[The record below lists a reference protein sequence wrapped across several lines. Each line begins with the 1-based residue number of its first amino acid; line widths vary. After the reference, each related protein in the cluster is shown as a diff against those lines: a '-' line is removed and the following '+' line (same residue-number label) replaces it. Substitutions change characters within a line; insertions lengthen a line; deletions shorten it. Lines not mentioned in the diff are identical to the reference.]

1 MCHARHILHRLARK
15 QSLDSLAQLIM
26 LSLVNAQVGIHQ
38 LLVPIDVEEVFQ
50 KDAHQLLRLA
60 PGELFG
66 QQVDEITF
74 RFCQIK
80 SNHGAK
86 LRKKPYLCS
95 QFFNR
100 PFDKLRDLATS
111 MIYLILAII
120 FSTGVFVAMRLFE
133 RFNLDNH
140 QALMWNYVFAASTG
154 FLMCKQFDSPAQLVD
169 EPWFGL
175 SLMTGF
181 WFIFTYVLMTASTQ
195 RSGVTI
201 TSLSSKLSVV
211 LPTLAGVVL
220 FNERLNFVATMG
232 IVLALVA
239 LVLVVGGKKEINQ
252 GDTIN
257 RVSTNRILPLLIFSG
272 TGTGDILMKLNEQ
285 RNQGDDMSF
294 MIAFIYFIALLF
306 GILLVVYDLIRGNSK
321 WQWKSAIGGIGLGV
335 INFFSTYNVF
345 HAMRCFDNVVLFP
358 VYNIGVV
365 SLTALTG
372 WLLFKE
378 KLTWKNYLG
387 LAIAIIAVILIT
399 LKP

>member
-1 MCHARHILHRLARK
+1 
-15 QSLDSLAQLIM
+15 
-26 LSLVNAQVGIHQ
+26 
-38 LLVPIDVEEVFQ
+38 
-50 KDAHQLLRLA
+50 
-60 PGELFG
+60 
-66 QQVDEITF
+66 
-74 RFCQIK
+74 
-80 SNHGAK
+80 
-86 LRKKPYLCS
+86 
-95 QFFNR
+95 
-100 PFDKLRDLATS
+100 

-133 RFNLDNH
+133 RFKLDNH
-140 QALMWNYVFAASTG
+140 QALMWNYVFAAGTG
-154 FLMCKQFDSPAQLVD
+154 FLLCHNFPTLPQLTA

-175 SLMTGF
+175 SLITGF
-181 WFIFTYVLMTASTQ
+181 WFIFTYLLMTASTQ
-195 RSGVTI
+195 RSGVTV

-220 FNERLNFVATMG
+220 FSERLNLMAILG

-239 LVLVVGGKKEINQ
+239 LILVVGGKKE
-252 GDTIN
+252 
-257 RVSTNRILPLLIFSG
+257 SSKTNKTNWLLPILIFFG
-272 TGTGDILMKLNEQ
+272 TGTGDILMKLTEQ
-285 RNQGDDMSF
+285 KNQAADMSF

-306 GILLVVYDLIRGNSK
+306 GILIVAYDLLRGRSK
-321 WQWKSAIGGIGLGV
+321 WQWKSAVGGIGLGV
-335 INFFSTYNVF
+335 INFFSTFCVY

>member
-1 MCHARHILHRLARK
+1 MLYLVLSIL
-15 QSLDSLAQLIM
+15 
-26 LSLVNAQVGIHQ
+26 
-38 LLVPIDVEEVFQ
+38 
-50 KDAHQLLRLA
+50 
-60 PGELFG
+60 
-66 QQVDEITF
+66 
-74 RFCQIK
+74 
-80 SNHGAK
+80 
-86 LRKKPYLCS
+86 
-95 QFFNR
+95 
-100 PFDKLRDLATS
+100 
-111 MIYLILAII
+111 

-133 RFNLDNH
+133 RFKLDNH
-140 QALMWNYVFAASTG
+140 QALMWNYVFAAGTG
-154 FLMCKQFDSPAQLVD
+154 FLLCHNFSTLPQLTA

-175 SLMTGF
+175 SLITGF
-181 WFIFTYVLMTASTQ
+181 WFIFTYLLMTASTQ

-220 FNERLNFVATMG
+220 FSERLNFVASMG

-239 LVLVVGGKKEINQ
+239 LVLVVGGKKE
-252 GDTIN
+252 T
-257 RVSTNRILPLLIFSG
+257 SKTNKTNWLLPILIFFG
-272 TGTGDILMKLNEQ
+272 TGTGDILMKLTEQ
-285 RNQGDDMSF
+285 KNQADDMSF

-306 GILLVVYDLIRGNSK
+306 GILIVAYDLLRGRSK
-321 WQWKSAIGGIGLGV
+321 WQWKSAVGGIGLGV
-335 INFFSTYNVF
+335 INFFSTFCVY